1 MMQHDWDTCLR
12 VAEDPS
18 VAPDPRKLA
27 RALTKETL
35 LDKDAESRWCGAY
48 LLREMVPVLGR

>member
-1 MMQHDWDTCLR
+1 MQHDWDTCLR

-27 RALTKETL
+27 KALTKETL

-48 LLREMVPVLGR
+48 LLRELVPVLGR